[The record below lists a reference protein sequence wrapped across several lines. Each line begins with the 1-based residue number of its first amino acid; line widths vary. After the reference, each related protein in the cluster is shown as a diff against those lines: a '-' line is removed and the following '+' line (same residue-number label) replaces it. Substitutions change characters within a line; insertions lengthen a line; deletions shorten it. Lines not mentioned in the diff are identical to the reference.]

1 MSPTSKSVINI
12 HKSSPTLSLLHHDV
26 TNITVTDNGFD
37 DDADKHGQ
45 FCPNR
50 FEMGQLLTHVQDTIS
65 ILACEIA

>member
-12 HKSSPTLSLLHHDV
+12 HKSSPILSLLHV
-26 TNITVTDNGFD
+26 SNITVTDNGFD

>member
-12 HKSSPTLSLLHHDV
+12 HKSSPTVNLLHHEV